1 MRERG
6 FTLVELLFSLLI
18 ITIVV
23 MTSLAVFVERQRR
36 LRTANETILVY
47 QAFANETEI
56 RRRIDFNVLD
66 AASPTFISDTSILRP
81 LRPFTTLVEIENPRA
96 GVKNVTMSVRWRNGE
111 REAKLAIVRVN
122 TGGTNLW

>member
-1 MRERG
+1 VRERG

-23 MTSLAVFVERQRR
+23 MTSLAVFVERQRL
-36 LRTANETILVY
+36 LRTANETILVH

-56 RRRIDFNVLD
+56 RRRIDFGLLD
-66 AASPTFISDTSILRP
+66 GAPSTFISDTSILGP
-81 LRPFTTLVEIENPRA
+81 LRPFTTLVEIENPRL